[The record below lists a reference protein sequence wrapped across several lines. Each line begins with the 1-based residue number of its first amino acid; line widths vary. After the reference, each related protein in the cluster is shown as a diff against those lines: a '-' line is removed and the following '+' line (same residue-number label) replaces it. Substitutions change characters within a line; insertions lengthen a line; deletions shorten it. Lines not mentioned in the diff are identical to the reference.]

1 MYYLSVYYHLPIVIV
16 GYVMRAELGGGV
28 LVGWEN
34 NMDHIDSAAPR
45 WSHFILP
52 IEAAL
57 LLSGRWRLVAALW
70 AGEH

>member
-1 MYYLSVYYHLPIVIV
+1 MYYLCVYYHHPIVIV

-52 IEAAL
+52 IEGRGVPEPTFQVG
-57 LLSGRWRLVAALW
+57 LSILFR
-70 AGEH
+70 

>member
-1 MYYLSVYYHLPIVIV
+1 MYYHLSVSVYYHHPIVMV

-34 NMDHIDSAAPR
+34 NMDHIDSVAPR

-57 LLSGRWRLVAALW
+57 LLSGRWQCGCTL
-70 AGEH
+70 GG

>member
-1 MYYLSVYYHLPIVIV
+1 
-16 GYVMRAELGGGV
+16 MRAELGGGV

-52 IEAAL
+52 IEAGL

>member
-1 MYYLSVYYHLPIVIV
+1 MYYLCVYYHHPIVIV

-57 LLSGRWRLVAALW
+57 LLSGRWRQC
-70 AGEH
+70 GCTMGG